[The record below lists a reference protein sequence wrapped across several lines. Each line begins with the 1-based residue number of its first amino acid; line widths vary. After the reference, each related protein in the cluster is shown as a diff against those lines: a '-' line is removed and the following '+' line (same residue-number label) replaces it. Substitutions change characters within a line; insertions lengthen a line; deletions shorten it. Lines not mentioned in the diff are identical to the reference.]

1 MTQKEQIET
10 ALNHVINI
18 AMGLD
23 PLTGDET
30 EEGSILNRPEVIRT
44 MFTVKEVLQE
54 KLTFEALS
62 PQHTQN
68 MQFVAPTQ
76 TTATTPKKP
85 RDTRPIGFPPEIVDN
100 FKFKGKTTV
109 THFIKDMYACAE
121 TDEFKPVKAA
131 TILNWLVLEG
141 YLEEAYDK
149 DLEVNYKSVT
159 EKGKELG
166 LSNRRVES
174 GLGGRSY
181 ISVMFGKEAQ
191 EYVVNNMEKILN
203 GEAA

>member
-1 MTQKEQIET
+1 MTQKDQIET

-23 PLTGDET
+23 PLTGEET

-54 KLTFEALS
+54 KLTFEAFS
-62 PQHTQN
+62 TRST
-68 MQFVAPTQ
+68 APAQ
-76 TTATTPKKP
+76 STATTPKKP
-85 RDTRPIGFPPEIVDN
+85 RDTREVGFPPEIVDN

-149 DLEVNYKSVT
+149 ELEVNYKSVT
-159 EKGKELG
+159 EKGAELG

-191 EYVVNNMEKILN
+191 LYVVNNMDKILN

>member
-23 PLTGDET
+23 PLTGEET

-54 KLTFEALS
+54 KLTFEALG
-62 PQHTQN
+62 PQNVWHSAIDRN
-68 MQFVAPTQ
+68 
-76 TTATTPKKP
+76 TATQPKKP
-85 RDTRPIGFPPEIVDN
+85 RDTREVGFPPEIVKN

-141 YLEEAYDK
+141 FLEEAYDK
-149 DLEVNYKSVT
+149 ELEVNYKSVT
-159 EKGKELG
+159 EKGAKLG

-174 GLGGRSY
+174 GLGGRNY
-181 ISVMFGKEAQ
+181 ISVMFGREAQ